1 MVMMTSGTWPDLD
14 VRLLRRFVAVAEE
27 LHFGRA
33 AARLFIAQQ
42 ALSRDVQR
50 LEERVGIALFD
61 RTSRRV
67 ALTAAGEMLLPRAR
81 RLLIL
86 HDEAVRELRGDEQAL
101 LVNVVAPGL
110 TPARVLA
117 AARSRDPVTEFFAR
131 FEGGMS
137 RATLLLGE
145 HRLDATFGRRGPT
158 ASGLAHRLVRWEPM
172 ALLVPVRS
180 PLAQQSAVPLSA
192 LRDAQV
198 CWLAGDHV
206 TPEWEDAA
214 RRLLQSCGAPA
225 DVGSAHPH
233 VRSIEELAHHVQ
245 ARESPVLTLLDQPP
259 VPGAVLRPLVEPG
272 AVYPWSLVW
281 RAGEQHRPGLRALL
295 ESAAKLAAA
304 EGWLTVPEPA
314 WRPDERLTTEP
325 S

>member
-1 MVMMTSGTWPDLD
+1 M
-14 VRLLRRFVAVAEE
+14 RLLRHFVAVADE

-33 AARLFIAQQ
+33 AARLFVAQQ
-42 ALSRDVQR
+42 ALSRDVRR
-50 LEERVGIALFD
+50 LEERIGVALFD

-67 ALTAAGEMLLPRAR
+67 ALTAAGEMLLRRAR
-81 RLLIL
+81 QLLVL
-86 HDEAVRELRGDEQAL
+86 HDQTVRELRGGETTL

-117 AARSRDPVTEFFAR
+117 AARSREPSTEFFAR

-137 RATLLLGE
+137 GATSLLRE
-145 HRLDATFGRRGPT
+145 HRLDATFGRVDPSV
-158 ASGLAHRLVRWEPM
+158 SGFAHRLIRWEPM

-180 PLAQQSAVPLSA
+180 PLARQSAVPLSA

-214 RRLLQSCGAPA
+214 RRLLQSCGAPVDA
-225 DVGSAHPH
+225 GSAHPH
-233 VRSIEELAHHVQ
+233 VHSIEELAHHVR

-281 RAGEQHRPGLRALL
+281 RAGEHHRPGLRALL
-295 ESAAKLAAA
+295 ESAAQLAAS
-304 EGWLTVPEPA
+304 EGWLTVPELA
-314 WRPDERLTTEP
+314 WRPDEQSTTEP
-325 S
+325 R

>member
-1 MVMMTSGTWPDLD
+1 MTSRTWPDLD
-14 VRLLRRFVAVAEE
+14 VRLLRHFVAVADE

-50 LEERVGIALFD
+50 LEERVGMALFD

-67 ALTAAGEMLLPRAR
+67 ALTPAGELLLPRAR
-81 RLLIL
+81 RLLVL
-86 HDEAVRELRGDEQAL
+86 HDETVRELRGGETTL

-110 TPARVLA
+110 TPARVLTG
-117 AARSRDPVTEFFAR
+117 ARAQEPATEFFAR
-131 FEGGMS
+131 FEGGMG
-137 RATLLLGE
+137 RATALLGE
-145 HRLDATFGRRGPT
+145 HRLDATFGRQGAAESSVRGAA
-158 ASGLAHRLVRWEPM
+158 ASGLAHRLIRWEPL

-180 PLAQQSAVPLSA
+180 ALAEQSAVPLAA

-214 RRLLQSCGAPA
+214 RRLLQSCGAPV
-225 DVGSAHPH
+225 DGGGAHPYVH
-233 VRSIEELAHHVQ
+233 SIEELAYHVQ
-245 ARESPVLTLLDQPP
+245 VRESPVLTLLDQAP

-281 RAGEQHRPGLRALL
+281 RAGEHHRPGLRALL
-295 ESAAKLAAA
+295 ESAAELAAA
-304 EGWLTVPEPA
+304 EGWLTVPELA
-314 WRPDERLTTEP
+314 WRPDA
-325 S
+325 

>member
-1 MVMMTSGTWPDLD
+1 MMHSRTWPDLD
-14 VRLLRRFVAVAEE
+14 VRLLRHFVAVADE

-81 RLLIL
+81 QLLVL
-86 HDEAVRELRGDEQAL
+86 HDETVRELRGGEVTL

-117 AARSRDPVTEFFAR
+117 GARSAEPTTEFFAR

-137 RATLLLGE
+137 RATALLGE
-145 HRLDATFGRRGPT
+145 HRLDATFGRRG
-158 ASGLAHRLVRWEPM
+158 AAVSGLAHRLIRWEPL

-180 PLAQQSAVPLSA
+180 PLAQQFAVPLAA

-214 RRLLQSCGAPA
+214 RRLLQSCGAP
-225 DVGSAHPH
+225 VGDAGTHPYVH
-233 VRSIEELAHHVQ
+233 SIEELAHHVQ

-281 RAGEQHRPGLRALL
+281 RTGEHHRPGLRALL
-295 ESAAKLAAA
+295 DSATKLAAT
-304 EGWLTVPEPA
+304 EGWLAVPDGA
-314 WRPDERLTTEP
+314 WRPDD
-325 S
+325 